1 MTTFP
6 FNDLNNFDLNLLFQI
21 QPADTG
27 SPPVSDEQY
36 DNNISNIINN
46 NMQEFECY
54 FDDNDNSFVK
64 SRYYT
69 QNQFVNDSRLFG
81 IKDLNFLHL
90 NIRSANKNFEQ
101 LSLILDN
108 INTDS
113 FVIGLTETWFTDEPH
128 SLYSLSRHNLVF
140 NNRVNRRGGGVALY
154 VPTHLHYTVLNELN
168 KMSQTVESV
177 FIEITLP
184 KRKNVVIG
192 VIYRP
197 PSSDHNMFLQEMQQL
212 LLNPILQNKN
222 CFFMGDFN
230 VDLLKCNEETFSQDF
245 FDTMLASSFIPLI
258 TRPTRLSSHSNT
270 LIDNIF
276 SNVDKETI
284 SGVILSDISDHCP
297 IFARILS
304 FFGNNSCSPAVK
316 MVRKIT
322 PEKIIRLKD
331 KLKLLDWSEVLVTND
346 TNTSYNNFMNIL
358 NNSINECIPYVQLKS
373 DNKRKPRNPWVT
385 KSLLKS
391 INRKNRLYYKYR
403 SNPNDKIREKYVKYK
418 NTLTTL
424 LRFEKKK
431 YYCSKFESN
440 LNNMKETWKVINDV
454 LNKKKNNDKI
464 THMKIND
471 VITDDNQNI
480 AKNFNNY
487 FSQIG
492 PNLANAIPRIEKSFK
507 CFLTNKNPISLSFT
521 QTNAVEVIKIVQGF
535 KKNKSPGYDDISND
549 LLKEII
555 DEIIVPLEHVLNLS
569 IINGQV
575 PDKMKIAKVVPIYK
589 KGDPLNVAN
598 YRPISLLSSISKIL
612 EKIIYDRT
620 ITFVRNCNLLSD
632 SQFGFRQKHSTTHA
646 ILNFVNH
653 IATAIDNHLHT
664 LGIFLDLSKAFD
676 TIDHEILLFKLS
688 HYGVRGKAL
697 EWYKSYLTGRN
708 QFVSINSANSN
719 YASMTCGVPQGSLL
733 GPLLFILYI
742 NDLQNSSRILSFIL
756 FADDTSVFFS
766 HRNPDVLVNTV
777 NTELASINQWICCN
791 KLSLNV
797 QKTQC
802 MLFSNSVS
810 FLPSNVSLNDSVI
823 QMVDSTKFLGLYID
837 NKLSWKEHIMYLSKL
852 SSRNVGVINKLK
864 FSFPSNILLNL
875 YNTIVLPYLNYGL
888 LVWGNSTRN
897 QMDRLLLLQKR
908 IMRIVCHQNRLA
920 HTNALFYSTKVL
932 KIYDLYNLRL
942 GCFMYQLNQGELPTP
957 LALLFSKNESFHNY
971 PTRQSSSYHLPM
983 LRTLYKQKTIIYTG
997 PQFWNSLQDP
1007 WKQSPSLPSFKRILK
1022 INQLNA
1028 YNDPI

>member
-1 MTTFP
+1 
-6 FNDLNNFDLNLLFQI
+6 
-21 QPADTG
+21 
-27 SPPVSDEQY
+27 
-36 DNNISNIINN
+36 
-46 NMQEFECY
+46 
-54 FDDNDNSFVK
+54 
-64 SRYYT
+64 
-69 QNQFVNDSRLFG
+69 
-81 IKDLNFLHL
+81 
-90 NIRSANKNFEQ
+90 
-101 LSLILDN
+101 
-108 INTDS
+108 
-113 FVIGLTETWFTDEPH
+113 
-128 SLYSLSRHNLVF
+128 
-140 NNRVNRRGGGVALY
+140 
-154 VPTHLHYTVLNELN
+154 
-168 KMSQTVESV
+168 
-177 FIEITLP
+177 
-184 KRKNVVIG
+184 
-192 VIYRP
+192 
-197 PSSDHNMFLQEMQQL
+197 
-212 LLNPILQNKN
+212 
-222 CFFMGDFN
+222 
-230 VDLLKCNEETFSQDF
+230 
-245 FDTMLASSFIPLI
+245 
-258 TRPTRLSSHSNT
+258 
-270 LIDNIF
+270 
-276 SNVDKETI
+276 
-284 SGVILSDISDHCP
+284 
-297 IFARILS
+297 
-304 FFGNNSCSPAVK
+304 
-316 MVRKIT
+316 
-322 PEKIIRLKD
+322 
-331 KLKLLDWSEVLVTND
+331 
-346 TNTSYNNFMNIL
+346 
-358 NNSINECIPYVQLKS
+358 
-373 DNKRKPRNPWVT
+373 
-385 KSLLKS
+385 
-391 INRKNRLYYKYR
+391 
-403 SNPNDKIREKYVKYK
+403 
-418 NTLTTL
+418 
-424 LRFEKKK
+424 
-431 YYCSKFESN
+431 
-440 LNNMKETWKVINDV
+440 
-454 LNKKKNNDKI
+454 
-464 THMKIND
+464 MKIND

-589 KGDPLNVAN
+589 KGDPLNIAN

-797 QKTQC
+797 QKTHC

-823 QMVDSTKFLGLYID
+823 QMVDSTKFLGLNID

-852 SSRNVGVINKLK
+852 LSRNVGVINKLK

-920 HTNALFYSTKVL
+920 HTNAY
-932 KIYDLYNLRL
+932 
-942 GCFMYQLNQGELPTP
+942 
-957 LALLFSKNESFHNY
+957 
-971 PTRQSSSYHLPM
+971 
-983 LRTLYKQKTIIYTG
+983 
-997 PQFWNSLQDP
+997 
-1007 WKQSPSLPSFKRILK
+1007 
-1022 INQLNA
+1022 
-1028 YNDPI
+1028 